1 MANSTK
7 KTIKVMFTQI
17 LENHR
22 DVLTDEEVKFL
33 EDRIEK
39 AERKGANGER
49 KPTATQVANEGLKTE
64 ILNSMEV
71 GTKYTVTDMIKQ
83 FECCAD
89 LTNQKVSAL
98 VTQLKDAGKIKKTV
112 EGRKAYFELY

>member
-7 KTIKVMFTQI
+7 KTIKVMLTQI

-33 EDRIEK
+33 EGRIEQ

-49 KPTATQVANEGLKTE
+49 KPTATQVANEGLKAE

-71 GTKYTVTDMIKQ
+71 GVKYTITDMIKK

-98 VTQLKDAGKIKKTV
+98 VTQLKDADKVKKTM
-112 EGRKAYFELY
+112 EGRKAYFEVI